1 MRTKSQVYTPPVR
14 NSAGAESDL
23 TKLRI
28 AILEAA
34 SIAREGHVPSAL
46 SILNIL
52 YCIFLEDLKE
62 FDLEPRDFNFI
73 LSKGHASL
81 GLYAVLAKAK
91 FFSEGWIH
99 EFGKFNS
106 DFGGHPDRNKV
117 NGVLASTGSLG
128 HGLPMGVGMALAH
141 KARASKETVIV
152 LIGDGELNEGSNWE
166 SLLIAHHHALSN
178 LIVIIDQNQSSER
191 AIKMEYLLEKL
202 NAFGM
207 QTSEIDGHDHQQ
219 IISTLFLNESKTPKV
234 VIANTTK
241 GFGVREMENNP
252 AWHHASPTAEQFL
265 VFVKELQ
272 K

>member
-1 MRTKSQVYTPPVR
+1 MYTLHVQ
-14 NSAGAESDL
+14 NSARAESDL
-23 TKLRI
+23 IKLRI
-28 AILEAA
+28 DILEAA
-34 SIAREGHVPSAL
+34 SIAKEGHVPSAL

-52 YCIFLEDLKE
+52 YCIFLEDLKD
-62 FDLEPRDFNFI
+62 FDLESNDFSFI

-81 GLYAVLAKAK
+81 GLYAVLAEAK
-91 FFSEGWIH
+91 FFSDDWIH

-128 HGLPMGVGMALAH
+128 HGLPIGVGVSLAH
-141 KARASKETVIV
+141 KARGSSKTVIV

-178 LIVIIDQNQSSER
+178 LIVIIDHNQSSDR
-191 AIKMEYLLEKL
+191 AIRMENLPEKL
-202 NAFGM
+202 SAFGM
-207 QTSEIDGHDHQQ
+207 QTFEIDGHNHKQ
-219 IISTLFLNESKTPKV
+219 IISTVFSNESKTPKV

-241 GFGVREMENNP
+241 GYGVPEMENNP
-252 AWHHASPTAEQFL
+252 AWHHAAPTADQFL
-265 VFVKELQ
+265 AFVNELQ

>member
-1 MRTKSQVYTPPVR
+1 MYAFHVQ
-14 NSAGAESDL
+14 NSASAESDL
-23 TKLRI
+23 IKLRI

-34 SIAREGHVPSAL
+34 SVAKEGHVPSAL
-46 SILNIL
+46 SILNII
-52 YCIFLEDLKE
+52 YCIFLEDLKD
-62 FDLEPRDFNFI
+62 FDLEPRDFSFI

-81 GLYAVLAKAK
+81 GLYAVLAEAK
-91 FFSEGWIH
+91 FFSDDWIH
-99 EFGKFNS
+99 EFGEFNS
-106 DFGGHPDRNKV
+106 NFGGHPDRNKV

-128 HGLPMGVGMALAH
+128 HGLPIGVGMSLAH
-141 KARASKETVIV
+141 KARGTKEAVIV

-178 LIVIIDQNQSSER
+178 LIIIIDQNQSSDR
-191 AIKMEYLLEKL
+191 AIRMENLSEKF

-207 QTSEIDGHDHQQ
+207 QTFEIDGHDHKQ
-219 IISTLFLNESKTPKV
+219 IISTVFSKESKTPKV

-241 GFGVREMENNP
+241 GYGVQEMENNP

-265 VFVKELQ
+265 AFVNELQ

>member
-1 MRTKSQVYTPPVR
+1 VYAPPVG

-34 SIAREGHVPSAL
+34 SVAREGHVPSAF

-52 YCIFLEDLKE
+52 YCIYLEDFKD
-62 FDLEPRDFNFI
+62 FDVDPHNFKFI

-81 GLYAVLAKAK
+81 ALYAVLAKAN
-91 FFSEGWIH
+91 FFTDEWIH
-99 EFGKFNS
+99 EFGKFDS
-106 DFGGHPDRNKV
+106 DYGGHPDRNKV

-128 HGLPMGVGMALAH
+128 HGLPMGVGMSLAH
-141 KARASKETVIV
+141 KARGSKETVIV

-219 IISTLFLNESKTPKV
+219 IISTLFSNQSKTPKV

-241 GFGVREMENNP
+241 GYGVSEMENNP